1 MYNLGDQYQCPT
13 GPRGTLVAAMMNQQH
28 AKLTLWG
35 LSKITV
41 GPEFVIL
48 DVGCGGG
55 KTMGKLAK
63 MAPQG
68 KVFGL
73 DYSLDMV
80 KFSKKTNKTLVGKSR
95 VEIIQGSV
103 EKIGFREDFF
113 DLVTACETYYFWKK
127 FPDAL
132 KEIKR
137 VLKPG
142 GKLLLVNEL
151 KYRATPAKVIKE
163 THVKLFSLE
172 EIRRTLQTIGF
183 VGVRVFT
190 EVDSDWN
197 AIVAQKIK
205 LERSEGTA
213 L

>member
-1 MYNLGDQYQCPT
+1 MSNLGDQYQCPT
-13 GPRGTLVAAMMNQQH
+13 GPRGRLVAAMMNQYH
-28 AKLTLWG
+28 AKLALWG

-41 GPEFVIL
+41 GSEFVIL

-55 KTMGKLAK
+55 KTIGKLAK

-103 EKIGFREDFF
+103 EKIGFRGDFF

-142 GKLLLVNEL
+142 GKLLLINEL
-151 KYRATPAKVIKE
+151 RYRATPAKVIKE

-205 LERSEGTA
+205 LERSEGIA